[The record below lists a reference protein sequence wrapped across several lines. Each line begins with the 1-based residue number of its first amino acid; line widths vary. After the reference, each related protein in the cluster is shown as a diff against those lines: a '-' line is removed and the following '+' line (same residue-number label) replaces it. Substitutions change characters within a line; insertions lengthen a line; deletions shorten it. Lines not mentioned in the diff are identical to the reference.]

1 MHKKI
6 VVSAAVFALGLSMLT
21 GCSSGKLSTEE
32 TCTLLTEKAKELD
45 LANKTES
52 AVQDILA
59 GDDESFTAAINEVTA
74 FLQEAADT
82 TKDQKLAE
90 ALQVSINQ
98 NNQMVDL
105 LSDKDLSLAD
115 KISKTQ
121 SNTAEDTEK
130 MAYVSTACP
139 ELDELGN

>member
-6 VVSAAVFALGLSMLT
+6 VVSAAVIALGLSMLT

-74 FLQEAADT
+74 FLQEAADK

-90 ALQVSINQ
+90 ALQVSIKQ

-121 SNTAEDTEK
+121 SNTVEDTEK

>member
-6 VVSAAVFALGLSMLT
+6 VVSAAVFPLGLSMLT

>member
-6 VVSAAVFALGLSMLT
+6 GVSAAVIALGLSMLT

-52 AVQDILA
+52 ALQDILA
-59 GDDESFTAAINEVTA
+59 GDDESFTAAMNEVTA
-74 FLQEAADT
+74 YLQEAADK

-90 ALQVSINQ
+90 ALQVSIKQ

-121 SNTAEDTEK
+121 TNTAEDTEK

>member
-1 MHKKI
+1 M
-6 VVSAAVFALGLSMLT
+6 SAAVFALGLSMLT

>member
-1 MHKKI
+1 M
-6 VVSAAVFALGLSMLT
+6 SAAVIALGLSMLT

-74 FLQEAADT
+74 FLQEAADK

-90 ALQVSINQ
+90 ALQVSIKQ

-121 SNTAEDTEK
+121 SNTVEDTEK